1 MTRGQRRA
9 HLVVFRGL
17 AVFFVIAIAFA
28 WMRRSVVAR
37 TEPAALGRTR
47 VHDAPRSP

>member
-1 MTRGQRRA
+1 
-9 HLVVFRGL
+9 
-17 AVFFVIAIAFA
+17 VIAIGFA

-37 TEPAALGRTR
+37 TEPTSLGHTR